1 MTATILVTGSGGVGK
16 TTFSAALAVAAARR
30 GVRTLVVAVDPA
42 RRLAAALGIDDLGD
56 EPQPHDEEPSLW
68 AAMLDSKASWRAVA
82 MRHADPEVA
91 TRLADNEF
99 FAAAS
104 EHFPASQSYA
114 AADQAA
120 TFVQARAWDLV
131 VIDTPPS
138 GGGID
143 FFTAPAQM
151 ADLVGG
157 RLLRWITGGPL
168 PGRRFFYDRAARPML
183 RVADSILGSGLLER
197 VSEFL
202 VDLRTTYD
210 GVARRGRE
218 IEGVLREASILVITT
233 ADPAPVGEAVR
244 FYRQLP
250 ELASVPKAVVFN
262 RSLPRSW
269 ASVAP
274 TRAMPAAVSR
284 LVDQWSAETVRQ
296 SDAREEFSARYGAR
310 VATVPWQSKTPT
322 DLDGLEALVDAA
334 EGIPWSEL
342 IPSDAI
348 AGASEKW

>member
-1 MTATILVTGSGGVGK
+1 MTRTILVTGAGGVGK
-16 TTFSAALAVAAARR
+16 TTFSAALAVRASRR
-30 GVRTLVVAVDPA
+30 GVRTLVVTVDPA
-42 RRLAAALGIDDLGD
+42 RRLASALGVQDLGD
-56 EPQPHDEEPSLW
+56 EPQPHAEEDHLW
-68 AAMLDSKASWRAVA
+68 AAMLDSQASWRAVA
-82 MRHADPEVA
+82 MRHADPDVA

-99 FAAAS
+99 FQAAS

-131 VIDTPPS
+131 IVDTPPS

-183 RVADSILGSGLLER
+183 RVADTILGSDLLQR

-202 VDLRTTYD
+202 LDLRTTYD

-218 IEGVLREASILVITT
+218 IEKVLKEASTLVVTT
-233 ADPAPVGEAVR
+233 TDPAPVTEAVR

-250 ELASVPKAVVFN
+250 DLASTPAAVVFN
-262 RSLPRSW
+262 RALPTSW
-269 ASVAP
+269 ARVK
-274 TRAMPAAVSR
+274 PAAGLSAEFGR
-284 LVDQWSAETVRQ
+284 IAEQWSAETIRQ
-296 SDAREEFSARYGAR
+296 ADARDEFSARYGAR
-310 VATVPWQSKTPT
+310 VATVPWRPNPPT
-322 DLDGLEALVDAA
+322 DLQGLSAIMEDS
-334 EGIPWSEL
+334 EGIPWEEL
-342 IPSDAI
+342 LP
-348 AGASEKW
+348 

>member
-1 MTATILVTGSGGVGK
+1 MTTTVLVTGAGGVGK
-16 TTFSAALAVAAARR
+16 TTVAAALAVNAARQ
-30 GVRTLVVAVDPA
+30 GVRTLVVTVDPA
-42 RRLAAALGIDDLGD
+42 RRLASALGAANLGD
-56 EPQPHDEEPSLW
+56 EPQPHEDEPNLW
-68 AAMLDSKASWRAVA
+68 AAMLDSAASWRAVP

-99 FAAAS
+99 FQAAS
-104 EHFPASQSYA
+104 EHFPASQAYA

-120 TFVQARAWDLV
+120 TFVQARAWDM
-131 VIDTPPS
+131 VIVDTPPS

-168 PGRRFFYDRAARPML
+168 PGRRFFYDRAARPVL
-183 RVADSILGSGLLER
+183 RMADSLLGSGLLER

-202 VDLRTTYD
+202 LDLRTTYD

-218 IEGVLREASILVITT
+218 IEVVLREALILVVTT

-250 ELASVPKAVVFN
+250 ELASVPAAVVFN
-262 RSLPRSW
+262 RALPREW
-269 ASVAP
+269 AGIAPDPGLPADVA
-274 TRAMPAAVSR
+274 R
-284 LVDQWSAETVRQ
+284 LVEQWSAETVRQ
-296 SDAREEFSARYGAR
+296 ADAREEFSTRYGAT
-310 VATVPWQSKTPT
+310 VATIPWRSNPPT
-322 DLDGLEALVDAA
+322 DLSGLASLLDDS
-334 EGIPWSEL
+334 EGIPWDRL
-342 IPSDAI
+342 LP
-348 AGASEKW
+348 

>member
-1 MTATILVTGSGGVGK
+1 MTKTILVTGAGGVGK
-16 TTFSAALAVAAARR
+16 TTFAAAVGVKAARE
-30 GVRTLVVAVDPA
+30 GVRTLVVTVDPA
-42 RRLAAALGIDDLGD
+42 RRLATALGVDDLGD
-56 EPQPHDEEPSLW
+56 EPQPHAEEEALW
-68 AAMLDSKASWRAVA
+68 AAMLDSQASWRAVA

-99 FAAAS
+99 FQAAS

-131 VIDTPPS
+131 IVDTPPS

-183 RVADSILGSGLLER
+183 RVADTILGSDLLQR

-202 VDLRTTYD
+202 LDLRTTYD

-218 IEGVLREASILVITT
+218 IEAVLRDATTLVVTT
-233 ADPAPVGEAVR
+233 ADPAPVAEAVR

-250 ELASVPKAVVFN
+250 DLASTPVAVVFN
-262 RSLPRSW
+262 RALPPGW
-269 ASVAP
+269 ASVKPDPDLSAELG
-274 TRAMPAAVSR
+274 RV
-284 LVDQWSAETVRQ
+284 VEQWSAETLRQ
-296 SDAREEFSARYGAR
+296 ADAREEFSARYGAR
-310 VATVPWQSKTPT
+310 VATVPWRPHPPT
-322 DLDGLEALVDAA
+322 DLAGLADIIDHA
-334 EGIPWSEL
+334 EGIPWPDL
-342 IPSDAI
+342 LP
-348 AGASEKW
+348 

>member
-1 MTATILVTGSGGVGK
+1 MTKTVLVTGAGGVGK
-16 TTFSAALAVAAARR
+16 TTFSAAMAVTAARR
-30 GVRTLVVAVDPA
+30 GIRTLVVTVDPA
-42 RRLAAALGIDDLGD
+42 RRLVSALGLEDLGD
-56 EPQPHDEEPSLW
+56 EPQPHADEPNLW
-68 AAMLDSKASWRAVA
+68 AAMLDSRASWRAVA

-99 FAAAS
+99 FTAAS

-120 TFVQARAWDLV
+120 TFVQARVWDLV

-143 FFTAPAQM
+143 FFAAPAQM

-168 PGRRFFYDRAARPML
+168 PGRRFFYDRAARPVL
-183 RVADSILGSGLLER
+183 RLADGILGSGLLER

-218 IEGVLREASILVITT
+218 IESVLRAASILVITT
-233 ADPAPVGEAVR
+233 ADPAPVTEAIR

-250 ELASVPKAVVFN
+250 DLASVPAAVVFN
-262 RSLPRSW
+262 RSLPAAW
-269 ASVAP
+269 TSVSPAP
-274 TRAMPAAVSR
+274 ELSAAVSR
-284 LVDQWSAETVRQ
+284 IVEQWSAETVRQ
-296 SDAREEFSARYGAR
+296 ADARGEFSSRYGAR
-310 VATVPWQSKTPT
+310 VATVAWQPDSPT
-322 DLDGLEALVDAA
+322 DLEGLQRMLERA
-334 EGIPWSEL
+334 EGIPWDRL
-342 IPSDAI
+342 LP
-348 AGASEKW
+348 

>member
-1 MTATILVTGSGGVGK
+1 MTRTVLVTGAGGVGK
-16 TTFSAALAVAAARR
+16 TTFAAALGLTAAAR
-30 GVRTLVVAVDPA
+30 GVRTLVVTVDPA
-42 RRLAAALGIDDLGD
+42 RRLASALGLRDLGD
-56 EPQPHDEEPSLW
+56 EPQPHAAEPNLW

-82 MRHADPEVA
+82 MRHADPDVA

-99 FAAAS
+99 FQAAS

-131 VIDTPPS
+131 IVDTPPS

-168 PGRRFFYDRAARPML
+168 PGRRFFFDRAARPML
-183 RVADSILGSGLLER
+183 RVADTILGSDLLER

-202 VDLRTTYD
+202 LDLRTTYD

-218 IEGVLREASILVITT
+218 IEAVLGEAAILVVTT
-233 ADPAPVGEAVR
+233 ADPAPVAEAIR

-250 ELASVPKAVVFN
+250 ELASVPIAVVFN
-262 RSLPRSW
+262 RSLPAAW
-269 ASVAP
+269 AGTTPAPELNAEVA
-274 TRAMPAAVSR
+274 R
-284 LVDQWSAETVRQ
+284 LVEQWGAETLRQ
-296 SDAREEFSARYGAR
+296 ADARDEFSARYGAR
-310 VATVPWQSKTPT
+310 VATVPWHAIAPT
-322 DLDGLEALVDAA
+322 DLAGLAGLLEGS
-334 EGIPWSEL
+334 EGIPWEQL
-342 IPSDAI
+342 LP
-348 AGASEKW
+348 

>member
-1 MTATILVTGSGGVGK
+1 MTKTVLVAGAGGVGK
-16 TTFSAALAVAAARR
+16 TTFSAAMAVKAARA
-30 GVRTLVVAVDPA
+30 GVRTLVVTVDPA
-42 RRLAAALGIDDLGD
+42 RRLASALGVSDLGD
-56 EPQPHDEEPSLW
+56 EPQPHSDEGDLW
-68 AAMLDSKASWRAVA
+68 AAMLDSEASWRAVA
-82 MRHADPEVA
+82 MRHAEPDIA

-99 FAAAS
+99 FRAAS

-131 VIDTPPS
+131 IVDTPPS

-183 RVADSILGSGLLER
+183 RVADTILGSDLLQR

-202 VDLRTTYD
+202 LDLRTTYD

-218 IEGVLREASILVITT
+218 IETVLREAATLVVTT

-250 ELASVPKAVVFN
+250 DLASTPAAVVFN
-262 RSLPRSW
+262 RALPPEWATATPDPSLPAELARI
-269 ASVAP
+269 
-274 TRAMPAAVSR
+274 TQ
-284 LVDQWSAETVRQ
+284 QWSAETLRQ
-296 SDAREEFSARYGAR
+296 ADARDEFSARYGAR
-310 VATVPWQSKTPT
+310 VATVPWRPNPPT
-322 DLDGLEALVDAA
+322 DLAGLADLMDSSD
-334 EGIPWSEL
+334 GIPWPNL
-342 IPSDAI
+342 LP
-348 AGASEKW
+348 

>member
-1 MTATILVTGSGGVGK
+1 MTRTVLVTGAGGVGK
-16 TTFSAALAVAAARR
+16 TTFSAALAVKASRE
-30 GVRTLVVAVDPA
+30 GVRTLVVTVDPA
-42 RRLAAALGIDDLGD
+42 RRLASALGVRDLGD
-56 EPQPHDEEPSLW
+56 EPQPHDREENLW
-68 AAMLDSKASWRAVA
+68 SAMLDSEASWRAVA
-82 MRHADPEVA
+82 MRHADPDVA

-99 FAAAS
+99 FRAAS

-131 VIDTPPS
+131 VVDTPPS

-183 RVADSILGSGLLER
+183 KVADTILGSDLLQR

-202 VDLRTTYD
+202 LDLRTTYD

-218 IEGVLREASILVITT
+218 IERVLREASTLVVTT
-233 ADPAPVGEAVR
+233 ADPAPVAEAVR

-250 ELASVPKAVVFN
+250 DLATTPAAVVFN
-262 RSLPRSW
+262 RALPADW
-269 ASVAP
+269 AQAKP
-274 TRAMPAAVSR
+274 GPGLPAEVSR
-284 LVDQWSAETVRQ
+284 VAEQWSAETLRQ
-296 SDAREEFSARYGAR
+296 ADAREEFSSRYGAR
-310 VATVPWQSKTPT
+310 VATVPWQPHPPN
-322 DLDGLEALVDAA
+322 DLAGLAALLEESDGL
-334 EGIPWSEL
+334 PWADL
-342 IPSDAI
+342 LP
-348 AGASEKW
+348 

>member
-1 MTATILVTGSGGVGK
+1 MTKTVLVTGAGGVGK
-16 TTFSAALAVAAARR
+16 TTFSAALAVKASRE
-30 GVRTLVVAVDPA
+30 GVRTLVVTVDPA
-42 RRLAAALGIDDLGD
+42 RRLASAIGVDDLGN
-56 EPQPHDEEPSLW
+56 EPQPHAEEANLW
-68 AAMLDSKASWRAVA
+68 AAMLDSEASWRAVA

-99 FAAAS
+99 FQAAS

-120 TFVQARAWDLV
+120 TFVQARVWDLV
-131 VIDTPPS
+131 IVDTPPS

-183 RVADSILGSGLLER
+183 RVADTILGSDLLER

-202 VDLRTTYD
+202 LDLRTTYD

-218 IEGVLREASILVITT
+218 IEAVLRSAATLVVTT

-250 ELASVPKAVVFN
+250 DLATTPAAVVFN
-262 RSLPRSW
+262 RALPAEW
-269 ASVAP
+269 AKVRPDPGLSAELGRI
-274 TRAMPAAVSR
+274 TQ
-284 LVDQWSAETVRQ
+284 QWSAETVRQ
-296 SDAREEFSARYGAR
+296 ADAREEFSSRYGAR
-310 VATVPWQSKTPT
+310 VATVPWRPHPPT
-322 DLDGLEALVDAA
+322 DLTGLRAIIDDS
-334 EGIPWSEL
+334 EGIPWEAL
-342 IPSDAI
+342 LP
-348 AGASEKW
+348 

>member
-1 MTATILVTGSGGVGK
+1 MTRTVLVTGAGGVGK
-16 TTFSAALAVAAARR
+16 TTFSAALAVAAARS
-30 GVRTLVVAVDPA
+30 GARTLVVTVDPA
-42 RRLAAALGIDDLGD
+42 RRLASALGVTDLGS
-56 EPQPHDEEPSLW
+56 EPQPHDEEPNLW
-68 AAMLDSKASWRAVA
+68 AAMLDSVASWRAVA

-99 FAAAS
+99 FQAAS

-131 VIDTPPS
+131 VVDTPPS

-157 RLLRWITGGPL
+157 RLLRWITGGPI

-183 RVADSILGSGLLER
+183 RIADTILGSGLLER

-202 VDLRTTYD
+202 LDLRTTYD
-210 GVARRGRE
+210 GVASRGRE
-218 IEGVLREASILVITT
+218 IEGILREASILVVTT
-233 ADPAPVGEAVR
+233 ADPAPVSEAIR

-250 ELASVPKAVVFN
+250 DLASTPAAVIFN
-262 RSLPRSW
+262 RSLPAEW
-269 ASVAP
+269 ASATPDSGMSAGVA
-274 TRAMPAAVSR
+274 R
-284 LVDQWSAETVRQ
+284 LVEQWSAETLRQ
-296 SDAREEFSARYGAR
+296 ADAREEFSTRYGAA
-310 VATVPWQSKTPT
+310 VATVPWRADPPT
-322 DLDGLEALVDAA
+322 DLSGLADLISSADGL
-334 EGIPWSEL
+334 PWDQIL
-342 IPSDAI
+342 PQPR
-348 AGASEKW
+348 

>member
-1 MTATILVTGSGGVGK
+1 MTHTVLVTGAGGVGK
-16 TTFSAALAVAAARR
+16 TTFSAALAVTAARK
-30 GVRTLVVAVDPA
+30 GVRTLVVTVDPA
-42 RRLAAALGIDDLGD
+42 RRLASALGVADLGD
-56 EPQPHDEEPSLW
+56 EPQPHDDEPNLW
-68 AAMLDSKASWRAVA
+68 AAMLDSAASWRAVA
-82 MRHADPEVA
+82 MRHADPDVA

-99 FAAAS
+99 FQAAS
-104 EHFPASQSYA
+104 EHFPASQAYA

-120 TFVQARAWDLV
+120 TFVQARAWDM
-131 VIDTPPS
+131 VIVDTPPS

-183 RVADSILGSGLLER
+183 RIADTILGSGLLER

-218 IEGVLREASILVITT
+218 IEGVLREASILVLTT
-233 ADPAPVGEAVR
+233 ADPAPVTEAVR

-250 ELASVPKAVVFN
+250 DLASVPEAVVFN
-262 RSLPRSW
+262 RALPPAW
-269 ASVAP
+269 AGVDIDPGWSAGI
-274 TRAMPAAVSR
+274 SR
-284 LVDQWSAETVRQ
+284 VVQQWSAETLRQ
-296 SDAREEFSARYGAR
+296 ADAREEFSARYGAR
-310 VATVPWQSKTPT
+310 VAMVPWQANPPT
-322 DLDGLEALVDAA
+322 DLASLSALLD
-334 EGIPWSEL
+334 ESDGIPWDRL
-342 IPSDAI
+342 LP
-348 AGASEKW
+348 